1 MIMVDELKR
10 KIEALLFATQGLTVK
25 RISETLNAG
34 SDEVLKALGDLK
46 LDYGTRESAMII
58 SDEGELWKLTVKS
71 QHVNLVKDLIPS
83 EFPKSIL
90 ETLAVIVSKNPSN
103 RSDIVINQSD
113 IIKLRGNKAY
123 DHIKSLEDQGLIQA
137 KPLGRSRELKLTDKF
152 YDYFDSNPEDVKN
165 KFDKIMPGQS

>member
-1 MIMVDELKR
+1 MIMGDELKR

-34 SDEVLKALGDLK
+34 SDEVLRALGDLK
-46 LDYGTRESAMII
+46 LDYGSRASAFII
-58 SDEGELWKLTVKS
+58 SDEGELWKLTVQS
-71 QHVNLVKDLIPS
+71 EHVNLVKDLIPS

-90 ETLAVIVSKNPSN
+90 ETLAMIAWKNPA
-103 RSDIVINQSD
+103 NQSD

-137 KPLGRSRELKLTDKF
+137 KPQGRSRELKLSDKF
-152 YDYFDSNPEDVKN
+152 YDYFNAKPDDVKT
-165 KFDKIMPGQS
+165 KFDKILPVDERK